1 MRAILAGASGLTG
14 QAILQLLLDQ
24 PRYDEVV
31 TLDRRVTTPRHSKHR
46 PLQVDFA
53 SLSQLPSC
61 DDAYCC
67 LGTTSKKAGSKEAF
81 CKVDFDY
88 VLNFANAARAS
99 GAKQFLV
106 VSALGANAS
115 SSVFYSRVKGEME
128 SAISKIRFEAVH
140 IFRPS
145 FLVGATNQTRDESRP
160 IEGLS
165 IAAFTALS
173 PFLIGPARKYRP
185 ISVNTV
191 GQAML
196 AAASSGAAGVNTYE
210 SDAMQKLADA

>member
-14 QAILQLLLDQ
+14 QVLLQLLLNH
-24 PRYDEVV
+24 PRYDEVF
-31 TLDRRVTTPRHSKHR
+31 TLDRRVTKSRHIKHR

-53 SLSQLPSC
+53 SLPQLPSC

-67 LGTTSKKAGSKEAF
+67 LGTTSKKAGSRKAF
-81 CKVDFDY
+81 RNVDFHC
-88 VLNFANAARAS
+88 VLNFANAARAE

-106 VSALGANAS
+106 LSAVGANAS

-128 SAISKIRFEAVH
+128 SAISKIRFEAIH

-145 FLVGATNQTRDESRP
+145 FLVGATNQKRVESRP

-165 IAAFTALS
+165 IAAFTAIS
-173 PFLIGPARKYRP
+173 PILIGRTRKYRP
-185 ISVNTV
+185 IGVNAV
-191 GQAML
+191 SRAMV
-196 AAASSGAAGVNTYE
+196 AAASSGTGGVHYYE
-210 SDAMQKLADA
+210 SDEMQKLADA

>member
-1 MRAILAGASGLTG
+1 MRAVVAGASGLTG
-14 QAILQLLLDQ
+14 QVLLRLLLDQ
-24 PRYDEVV
+24 PRYDEVI
-31 TLDRRVTTPRHSKHR
+31 TLERRASKASSAKHQ
-46 PLQVDFA
+46 PLQVDFDR
-53 SLSQLPSC
+53 LGPLPSC

-81 CKVDFDY
+81 RKVDFDY
-88 VLNFANAARAS
+88 VLDFATAARAA

-106 VSALGANAS
+106 VSALGADAN

-128 SAISKIRFEAVH
+128 IAVSKIGFDAVH

-145 FLVGATNQTRDESRP
+145 FLVGATNQTRAESRP

-173 PFLIGPARKYRP
+173 PLLVGRARKYRP
-185 ISVNTV
+185 ISVNAV
-191 GQAML
+191 SRAML
-196 AAASSGAAGVNTYE
+196 VAASSPSHGVKIYE
-210 SDAMQKLADA
+210 SDAMQSLADA